1 MTRATARWIALAV
14 GAAMVVAG
22 SMSPRVVGLFHGGP
36 RPLAPV
42 AAEAVAAPA
51 DCAYLLVIGRRP
63 ERSAEEE
70 ELPHRNSRLALYE
83 RDAEGW
89 RKIEGDL
96 PVRSHSTSRRE
107 PLAEELNPRTD
118 KSREF
123 GYVSVPVGVF
133 TLAQAPWRDG
143 VTPAFLISDWGR
155 FDGTI
160 GLREPQVIR
169 RATLHAPE
177 GGEPEIRTEVI
188 RSSIDKTGSWLHP
201 TFTQYWSFGDSN
213 GCINLFRPHRAMA
226 GAAPADY
233 DVLLGWLD
241 ARGLVPGRESLLP
254 LVIAPFNYV
263 GDPATGLLHDRLSA
277 TFYENLPD
285 RGSTE

>member
-1 MTRATARWIALAV
+1 MKAATIRWIALAV
-14 GAAMVVAG
+14 AASAVVAG
-22 SMSPRVVGLFHGGP
+22 SLSPRVVGLFLSGP
-36 RPLAPV
+36 KPLDPPAPHV
-42 AAEAVAAPA
+42 LLAPA
-51 DCAYLLVIGRRP
+51 DCAHLLLIGRRP
-63 ERSAEEE
+63 ERNAEAE

-89 RKIEGDL
+89 RKVEGDL

-107 PLAEELNPRTD
+107 PLGEELDARTN

-123 GYVSVPVGVF
+123 GYVSVPIGVF

-169 RATLHAPE
+169 RATLHTPE
-177 GGEPEIRTEVI
+177 GGEPEVRIEVI
-188 RSSIDKTGSWLHP
+188 RSSLDKTGSWLHP

-213 GCINLFRPHRAMA
+213 GCINLFRPHRPTSE
-226 GAAPADY
+226 AAPADY
-233 DVLLGWLD
+233 DVMLGWFE
-241 ARGLVPGRESLLP
+241 ARGLTPGREQLLP
-254 LVIAPFNYV
+254 LVLAPFDYV
-263 GDPATGLLHDRLSA
+263 GDEATGLLHDRLSA